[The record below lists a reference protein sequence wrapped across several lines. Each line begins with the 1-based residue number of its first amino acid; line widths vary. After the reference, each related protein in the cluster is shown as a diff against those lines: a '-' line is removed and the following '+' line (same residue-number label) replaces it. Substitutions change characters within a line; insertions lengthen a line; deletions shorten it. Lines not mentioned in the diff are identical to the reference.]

1 VKTNSKI
8 IHQPITHQQAYQPN
22 APLAVKAE
30 RNFGQVIEMKKLK
43 NQFIEVT
50 MPIPNYGA

>member
-8 IHQPITHQQAYQPN
+8 IHQPITHQQAYQPY

-50 MPIPNYGA
+50 MPIPNYGG